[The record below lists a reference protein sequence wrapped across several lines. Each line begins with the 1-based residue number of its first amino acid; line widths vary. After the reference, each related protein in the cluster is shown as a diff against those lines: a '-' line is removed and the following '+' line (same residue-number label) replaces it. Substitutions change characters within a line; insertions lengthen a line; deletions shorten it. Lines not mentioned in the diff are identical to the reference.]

1 MRKIGIIG
9 LPQAGKSS
17 LFQVLTHQRVAR
29 ARTARPEAHLGV
41 VEVPD
46 PRLAR
51 LAAIYNSERT
61 VPAQMEFTDIHGN
74 ILEVARGGQQLKL
87 LREVD
92 GLAHVVRAFDNE
104 GISHAAGGIDPRRD
118 IENVELELMLS
129 DLELI
134 EKRLERVEH
143 EQKKTRSEGLKK
155 EQQVLK
161 YLQKALEKQTPLRE
175 IELDKSSELITRG
188 FMLLSAKPI
197 LFVINLGDGDT
208 FSIDEAEARY
218 GLDKMGHYTHSKVT
232 AFCGKIES
240 EIAELKEAEAAEFL
254 ADFGLKESGVIRII
268 RASYKLMGLISF
280 LTAGKKEVRAW
291 SIPGGTL
298 AAKAAGVIHTDIEKG
313 FIKAEI
319 VQYEDL
325 IAASNMAGARSRGT
339 VKLEGKNYI
348 VQDGDI
354 VDFRHNR

>member
-9 LPQAGKSS
+9 LPQVGKSS
-17 LFQVLTHQRVAR
+17 LFQVLTHQRVAHAR
-29 ARTARPEAHLGV
+29 AARPEAHLGV

-74 ILEVARGGQQLKL
+74 ILEVARGGQQLRL

-104 GISHAAGGIDPRRD
+104 GIPHAAGGIDPRRD

-143 EQKKTRSEGLKK
+143 ERKKIRSEDLKK

-161 YLQKALEKQTPLRE
+161 YLQKALEKQTPLR
-175 IELDKSSELITRG
+175 K
-188 FMLLSAKPI
+188 
-197 LFVINLGDGDT
+197 
-208 FSIDEAEARY
+208 
-218 GLDKMGHYTHSKVT
+218 
-232 AFCGKIES
+232 
-240 EIAELKEAEAAEFL
+240 
-254 ADFGLKESGVIRII
+254 
-268 RASYKLMGLISF
+268 
-280 LTAGKKEVRAW
+280 
-291 SIPGGTL
+291 
-298 AAKAAGVIHTDIEKG
+298 
-313 FIKAEI
+313 
-319 VQYEDL
+319 
-325 IAASNMAGARSRGT
+325 
-339 VKLEGKNYI
+339 
-348 VQDGDI
+348 
-354 VDFRHNR
+354 